1 MNHTI
6 KGIII
11 VVAITSM
18 LVVGAASMIP
28 IMQNSFAYKK
38 SDFKQAD
45 RDPNTNT
52 NTATSDSQLLVTQ
65 ILLQQHLHHQYQ
77 YLAVLQVLSMM
88 SLL

>member
-11 VVAITSM
+11 VVAITLM
-18 LVVGAASMIP
+18 LVVGATTMIP

-38 SDFKQAD
+38 SDFKGAE

-52 NTATSDSQLLVTQ
+52 K
-65 ILLQQHLHHQYQ
+65 
-77 YLAVLQVLSMM
+77 